1 MNRKQN
7 RKRKKNR
14 QEGRQLSHAPR
25 CAPLGGQIAAA
36 HSSSTPCTARTSFPV
51 FVFFRKRVARE
62 EEGERELSSSRALSP
77 FKNLKKKKKKPRKKK
92 PSPSHR
98 LRHRLELQCVPAR
111 VPEEHRPLLPRL
123 PLKPQPRPQ
132 LAPDPSGRHPGGQLA
147 ELGHGEREAKVRHR
161 DGVPVDR
168 RGGGPGVVALDLVAD
183 ELVAVEVEVD
193 PGGAG
198 AALGAAEGA
207 VASFLG
213 GWVGFCSSSGAG
225 RSSARPRWSFFLPLF
240 PGLVLLSLSLVLLT
254 LRKTPW
260 QQRCWPR
267 AWPGGRA
274 RRGRRAARRRCRRS
288 PCRRR
293 RKRSRRQRRRSS
305 RSAEGVSFY
314 WK

>member
-1 MNRKQN
+1 MLPAALLSAAKSPPLTLARHRVPREQVFLFLFFSGKES
-7 RKRKKNR
+7 REKKRASVSSHLLAPSL
-14 QEGRQLSHAPR
+14 LSK
-25 CAPLGGQIAAA
+25 
-36 HSSSTPCTARTSFPV
+36 TS
-51 FVFFRKRVARE
+51 
-62 EEGERELSSSRALSP
+62 
-77 FKNLKKKKKKPRKKK
+77 KKKKTQKKK

-213 GWVGFCSSSGAG
+213 GWVGFCFSSGAG

-240 PGLVLLSLSLVLLT
+240 PGLVLLSLSLSLVLLT

>member
-1 MNRKQN
+1 MLPAALLSAAKSPPLTLARHRVPREQVFLFLFFSGKES
-7 RKRKKNR
+7 REKKRASVSSHLLVPSL
-14 QEGRQLSHAPR
+14 LSK
-25 CAPLGGQIAAA
+25 
-36 HSSSTPCTARTSFPV
+36 TS
-51 FVFFRKRVARE
+51 
-62 EEGERELSSSRALSP
+62 
-77 FKNLKKKKKKPRKKK
+77 KKK

-161 DGVPVDR
+161 DRVPVDR

-213 GWVGFCSSSGAG
+213 GWVGFFSSSGAG

-240 PGLVLLSLSLVLLT
+240 PGLVPLSLSLSLSLP
-254 LRKTPW
+254 LSLSLSLARSLSLSLSLSRTPH
-260 QQRCWPR
+260 P
-267 AWPGGRA
+267 P
-274 RRGRRAARRRCRRS
+274 
-288 PCRRR
+288 
-293 RKRSRRQRRRSS
+293 
-305 RSAEGVSFY
+305 
-314 WK
+314 